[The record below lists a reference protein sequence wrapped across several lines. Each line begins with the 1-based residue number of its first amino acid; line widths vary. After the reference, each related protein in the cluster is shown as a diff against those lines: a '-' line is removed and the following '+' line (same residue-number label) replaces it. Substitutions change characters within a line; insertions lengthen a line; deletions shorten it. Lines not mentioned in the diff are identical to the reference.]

1 MSLDDPAGPEEPA
14 GQTGVTAGSVS
25 DDPLG
30 LPAGHPGAGAS
41 AAGVHPAGTDS
52 VPGSAADTSGGS
64 PGASPAEA
72 PEAAATPA
80 RKRISFWKE
89 LPFLVVIA
97 LVLALLI
104 KTFLVQAFFIPSG
117 SMENTLQIGD
127 RILVNKLVYD
137 FRQPHRGEI
146 IVFQGPPDWNA
157 EVQIS
162 EPSNPVVRFF
172 RSIGQVIGVAPP
184 SDRDFVKRVIG
195 VPGDVVAC
203 CNSRHQITVNGVG
216 LSEPYIDL
224 ADSDPSLA
232 YVPFHVKVP
241 PGHLWV
247 MGDHRDNSA
256 DSRSHITDSST
267 GTIPISDVIG
277 RAFVVVWPPSHWN
290 VLSVPST
297 FSGRHLAGGPLSA
310 GLPFGLGLVGAL
322 PLNRLRRRVHRR
334 LARRLGGRLR
344 WHSG

>member
-1 MSLDDPAGPEEPA
+1 MSLDDPVPPETPAGPVHGDPGAPTSVGSFDGPA
-14 GQTGVTAGSVS
+14 GA
-25 DDPLG
+25 
-30 LPAGHPGAGAS
+30 AGAGA
-41 AAGVHPAGTDS
+41 
-52 VPGSAADTSGGS
+52 
-64 PGASPAEA
+64 AEA
-72 PEAAATPA
+72 PEAPAAAAPA
-80 RKRISFWKE
+80 RKRLSFWKE
-89 LPFLVVIA
+89 LPFLIVIA

-104 KTFLVQAFFIPSG
+104 KTFLVQAFYIPSG

-162 EPSNPVVRFF
+162 EPTNPVIRFF
-172 RSIGQVIGVAPP
+172 RDIGQVIGVAPP

-203 CNSRHQITVNGVG
+203 CNSQHQITVNGVA
-216 LSEPYIDL
+216 LTEPYIDL
-224 ADSDPSLA
+224 ANSDPSLA

-241 PGHLWV
+241 AGHLWV

-256 DSRSHITDSST
+256 DSRSHTNDASN

-277 RAFVVVWPPSHWN
+277 RAFVIVWPPSHWN
-290 VLSVPST
+290 ALSVPGT
-297 FSGRHLAGGPLSA
+297 FSGKHLAGGPLSTSV
-310 GLPFGLGLVGAL
+310 PFGLGLVGAV
-322 PLNRLRRRVHRR
+322 PLSWLRRRWRSRR
-334 LARRLGGRLR
+334 SR
-344 WHSG
+344 